1 MEAVFMPMLLFTLG
15 LFILI
20 KGGDTFVDAAVWISD
35 VTGIPKLIIGAT
47 VISIAT
53 TLPELFVSVLATADG
68 SLGIATGNAIGSVTA
83 NIGVGMSIGLIAC
96 PAAVNLK
103 DFAPKACI
111 MLLAAVALLRLGI
124 DGRISVYDGFMLMA
138 VLAAYIY
145 SNVKSGQRAHT
156 NSSTEHMPVT
166 FPELAQ
172 NTAKFVLGACGI
184 VLGASMLVTN
194 GQILAY
200 ALGVSEDIIGL
211 TLIAVG
217 TSLPELITA
226 ATAIAKNESALT
238 VGNIIGANIIDTA
251 LILPVC
257 SMVSGGSLAISARTV
272 YIDLPAAILLMLL
285 VLLPTI
291 ENKAFKK
298 WQGVAILSFYV
309 VYVLFIVMF
318 T

>member
-1 MEAVFMPMLLFTLG
+1 MPMLLFTLG

-35 VTGIPKLIIGAT
+35 VTGIPKLVIGAT

-83 NIGVGMSIGLIAC
+83 NIGMGMSIGLIAS

-103 DFAPKACI
+103 DFAPKACM
-111 MLLAAVALLRLGI
+111 MLLAAVALLRLGT
-124 DGRISVYDGFMLMA
+124 DGMISISDSFMLMA

-145 SNVKSGQRAHT
+145 SNIRSGQRAT
-156 NSSTEHMPVT
+156 GNNASRISIT
-166 FPELAQ
+166 FPEAAR

-257 SMVSGGSLAISARTV
+257 SAVSGGSLAISARTV
-272 YIDLPAAILLMLL
+272 YIDLPAAIFLMLL
-285 VLLPTI
+285 VLIPTI
-291 ENKAFKK
+291 KNKSFKK
-298 WQGVAILSFYV
+298 WQGIAILAFYV

>member
-1 MEAVFMPMLLFTLG
+1 MPMLLFTLG

-68 SLGIATGNAIGSVTA
+68 SLGITTGNAIGSVTA
-83 NIGVGMSIGLIAC
+83 NIGVGMSIGLIAS

-103 DFAPKACI
+103 DFAPKACM
-111 MLLAAVALLRLGI
+111 MLLAAVALLRLGT
-124 DGRISVYDGFMLMA
+124 DGMISISDSFMLMA

-145 SNVKSGQRAHT
+145 SNIRSGQRATGNNT
-156 NSSTEHMPVT
+156 NRISIT
-166 FPELAQ
+166 FPEAAR

-257 SMVSGGSLAISARTV
+257 SAVSGGSLAISARTV
-272 YIDLPAAILLMLL
+272 YIDLPAAIFLMLL
-285 VLLPTI
+285 VLIPTI
-291 ENKAFKK
+291 KNKSFKK
-298 WQGVAILSFYV
+298 WQGIAILAFYV

>member
-1 MEAVFMPMLLFTLG
+1 MEIVFMPVLLFTLG

-53 TLPELFVSVLATADG
+53 TLPELFVSVLATTDG

-83 NIGVGMSIGLIAC
+83 NIGVGMSIGLIAS

-103 DFAPKACI
+103 DFAPKACM
-111 MLLAAVALLRLGI
+111 MLLAAVALLRLGT
-124 DGRISVYDGFMLMA
+124 DGMISISDSFMLMA

-145 SNVKSGQRAHT
+145 SNIRSGQRAT
-156 NSSTEHMPVT
+156 GNNANRISIT
-166 FPELAQ
+166 FPEAAR

-257 SMVSGGSLAISARTV
+257 SAVSGGSLAISARTV
-272 YIDLPAAILLMLL
+272 YIDLPAAIFLMLL
-285 VLLPTI
+285 VLIPTI
-291 ENKAFKK
+291 KNKSFKK
-298 WQGVAILSFYV
+298 WQGIAILAFYV

>member
-1 MEAVFMPMLLFTLG
+1 METVFMPMLLFTLG

-83 NIGVGMSIGLIAC
+83 NIGVGMSIGLIAS

-103 DFAPKACI
+103 DFAPKACM
-111 MLLAAVALLRLGI
+111 MLLAAVALLRLGT
-124 DGRISVYDGFMLMA
+124 DGMISISDSFMLMA

-145 SNVKSGQRAHT
+145 SNIRSGQRAT
-156 NSSTEHMPVT
+156 GNNANRISIT
-166 FPELAQ
+166 FPEAAR

-257 SMVSGGSLAISARTV
+257 SAVSGGSLAISARTV
-272 YIDLPAAILLMLL
+272 YIDLPAAIFLMLL
-285 VLLPTI
+285 VLIPTI
-291 ENKAFKK
+291 KNKSFKK
-298 WQGVAILSFYV
+298 LQGIAILAFYV